1 MTNFGTLLLNSTLI
15 FSVLSLLLLLYR
27 EYSGVKEITGAA
39 RWTIR
44 VSVLL
49 SVLTMLLL
57 INYFLSSDFRYIY
70 VSQNSSTL
78 LSTFYQL
85 AATIAVQDGAML
97 FWTALIFLQILWI
110 SERYDIDSR
119 FFRRMLIIMLSVGAL
134 FTYVI
139 VYKSSMYPF
148 QTWFELWGSQISQ
161 SEIDYWISNLQGSG
175 LRPILKDPI
184 MAIHPP
190 FQFVAYATTLIPFA
204 AALSSMITSGVDK
217 QWEKVQRQ
225 WIRFSWFSMSLTL
238 ILGGAWIY
246 KLAQW
251 GTLSGTGNIWAWDPY
266 ETTPFIVWMI
276 TTMYMHMAYKYR
288 TGSEYKVLTPL
299 FGTLTFITTLY
310 AGWVAR
316 SGAVSSTHDVGVLPS
331 ASIFFWST
339 ILLLAV
345 VLYMSFMKIK
355 DAKDEEGVG
364 GTLFTLSHM
373 FDLTAIIFIVL
384 SFICFFG
391 ITAPIYSKLVLHQN
405 ANPTDREFFNT
416 LAYPFTMVLMLI
428 IGMCLPYK
436 PIIKKIG
443 IQKYRIAV
451 IVILLF
457 SVILAF
463 IVPGHEYYVINHSS
477 PFYGTVSGITQM
489 LGSLSILSYVPIFLF
504 SLAAIVYRFVLDIQ
518 GTKDR
523 RRLLKP
529 AGITL
534 IHIGT
539 ILLLLGVIVSQSF
552 DVTYRMNYTDSGMGE
567 IQYVS
572 TGVLDDYGNYRDY
585 SDNPLGL
592 ELILDNGNAIHTV
605 STTDRMVEG
614 LTKNVFHINLY
625 RDGRKIST
633 GAARYWIELH
643 DDNLDGT
650 FERVEWTNIMDDEQ
664 LFKTYHVKY
673 GGRIDDGYNF
683 VIKEIPLISAVW
695 IGSAL
700 MCIGV
705 LLIFGDQQLFG
716 VKEKIKFKAK
726 PGTAHEASA
735 KKLSR
740 KRKKSGT
747 KGSSAADKYE
757 KMLMEELEAAKK

>member
-1 MTNFGTLLLNSTLI
+1 MTNLGTFLLNTTLL
-15 FSVLSLLLLLYR
+15 FSLLSILLLLYR
-27 EYSGVKEITGAA
+27 EYSGAKEITVSA

-44 VSVLL
+44 ISALL

-57 INYFLSSDFRYIY
+57 IYYFLSSDFRFTY

-97 FWTALIFLQILWI
+97 FWTALVFLQILWI
-110 SERYDIDSR
+110 SERYDTESR
-119 FFRRMLIIMLSVGAL
+119 FFRRMLIIMLAVGAL

-139 VYKSSMYPF
+139 AYKSSMYPF
-148 QTWFELWGSQISQ
+148 QTWFDLWGSQYNIPVDYAM
-161 SEIDYWISNLQGSG
+161 SEGAG

-190 FQFVAYATTLIPFA
+190 SQFVAYATTLIPFA
-204 AALSSMITSGVDK
+204 AALSYMITSGVGK

-288 TGSEYKVLTPL
+288 TGSEYEVLTPL
-299 FGTLTFITTLY
+299 FGTLTFISTLY

-316 SGAVSSTHDVGVLPS
+316 SGAVSSTHDVGALPS

-345 VLYMSFMKIK
+345 VLYLSFMKIK
-355 DAKDEEGVG
+355 DAKDEEGG
-364 GTLFTLSHM
+364 RGKLFTLSHM
-373 FDLTAIIFIVL
+373 FDLTAIVFIVL

-391 ITAPIYSKLVLHQN
+391 ITAPIYSKLVMDLN

-416 LAYPFTMVLMLI
+416 LAYPFTMLLMFI
-428 IGMCLPYK
+428 IGVCLPYK
-436 PIIKKIG
+436 PIVKKIG
-443 IQKYRIAV
+443 AQKYLIAAA
-451 IVILLF
+451 VILLL

-463 IVPGHEYYVINHSS
+463 IVPGPEYYVINPSS
-477 PFYGTVSGITQM
+477 PFFKSASGITQM
-489 LGSLSILSYVPIFLF
+489 LGSLSLLSYAPIFLF
-504 SLAAIVYRFVLDIQ
+504 SLAAIVYRFVLDVK
-518 GTKDR
+518 GTKDSK
-523 RRLLKP
+523 RLIKP

-534 IHIGT
+534 IHLGT

-552 DVTYRMNYTDSGMGE
+552 DVTYRMNYTDSELGE

-572 TGVLDDYGNYRDY
+572 TGVLDDYGNYKDY

-592 ELILDNGNAIHTV
+592 ELVLNNGDAIHTV
-605 STTDRMVEG
+605 STGDRMVEG
-614 LTKNVFHINLY
+614 LTKNAFHINLY
-625 RDGRKIST
+625 RDGKKIST
-633 GAARYWIELH
+633 GAALFWIELN
-643 DDNLDGT
+643 DGDLDGT

-705 LLIFGDQQLFG
+705 LLTFADQELFG
-716 VKEKIKFKAK
+716 VKENIKFKAR
-726 PGTAHEASA
+726 PRTAPEAPA
-735 KKLSR
+735 KKAGR
-740 KRKKSGT
+740 KRMKPVPT
-747 KGSSAADKYE
+747 KANAADKYE

>member
-1 MTNFGTLLLNSTLI
+1 MTNLGTFLLNTTLL
-15 FSVLSLLLLLYR
+15 FSLLSILLLLYR
-27 EYSGVKEITGAA
+27 EYSGVKEITVSA
-39 RWTIR
+39 RWAIR
-44 VSVLL
+44 LSALF

-57 INYFLSSDFRYIY
+57 IYYFLSSDFRFVY

-97 FWTALIFLQILWI
+97 FWTALVFLQILWI
-110 SERYDIDSR
+110 SERYDTDSR
-119 FFRRMLIIMLSVGAL
+119 FFRRMLIIMLAVGAM

-139 VYKSSMYPF
+139 AYKSSMYPF
-148 QTWFELWGSQISQ
+148 QTWFDLWGSQYNIPVDYAM
-161 SEIDYWISNLQGSG
+161 SEGAG

-190 FQFVAYATTLIPFA
+190 SQFVAYATTLIPFA
-204 AALSSMITSGVDK
+204 AALSFMITSGVGK

-288 TGSEYKVLTPL
+288 TGSNYEVLTPL

-316 SGAVSSTHDVGVLPS
+316 SGAVSSTHDVGALPS

-345 VLYMSFMKIK
+345 VLYLSFMKIK
-355 DAKDEEGVG
+355 DQKDEEGVG
-364 GTLFTLSHM
+364 GRLFTQSHM
-373 FDLTAIIFIVL
+373 FDLTAIVFIVL
-384 SFICFFG
+384 AFISFFG
-391 ITAPIYSKLVLHQN
+391 ITAPMYSKLVLHQN

-416 LAYPFTMVLMLI
+416 LAYPFTMLLMFI

-436 PIIKKIG
+436 PIVKKIG
-443 IQKYRIAV
+443 AQKYLIAAA
-451 IVILLF
+451 VILLL
-457 SVILAF
+457 SIILAF
-463 IVPGHEYYVINHSS
+463 IVPGPEYYVINPSS
-477 PFYGTVSGITQM
+477 PFFKSASGITQM
-489 LGSLSILSYVPIFLF
+489 LGSLSLLSYAPIFLF
-504 SLAAIVYRFVLDIQ
+504 SLAAIVYRFVLDVK
-518 GTKDR
+518 GTKDSK
-523 RRLLKP
+523 RLLKP

-534 IHIGT
+534 IHLGT

-552 DVTYRMNYTDSGMGE
+552 DVTYRMNYTDSELGE

-572 TGVLDDYGNYRDY
+572 TGVLDDYGNYKDY

-592 ELILDNGNAIHTV
+592 ELVLNNGDAIHTE

-625 RDGRKIST
+625 RDGKKIST
-633 GAARYWIELH
+633 GAARFWIELN
-643 DDNLDGT
+643 DGDLDGT
-650 FERVEWTNIMDDEQ
+650 FDRVEWTNIMDDEQ

-673 GGRIDDGYNF
+673 GGRISNGYNF

-695 IGSAL
+695 IGSVM

-705 LLIFGDQQLFG
+705 LLTFADQELFG
-716 VKEKIKFKAK
+716 VKEKIKFKAI
-726 PGTAHEASA
+726 PRTAPESPA
-735 KKLSR
+735 KKTGR
-740 KRKKSGT
+740 KRKKPESNEP
-747 KGSSAADKYE
+747 SAADKYE

>member
-1 MTNFGTLLLNSTLI
+1 MTNLGTFLLNTTLL
-15 FSVLSLLLLLYR
+15 FSLLSILLLLYR
-27 EYSGVKEITGAA
+27 EYSGTKEITVSA

-44 VSVLL
+44 ISALL

-57 INYFLSSDFRYIY
+57 IYYFLSSDFRFTY

-97 FWTALIFLQILWI
+97 FWTALVFLQILWI
-110 SERYDIDSR
+110 SERYDTDSR
-119 FFRRMLIIMLSVGAL
+119 FFRRMLIIMLAVGAV

-148 QTWFELWGSQISQ
+148 QTWFDLWGSQYNIPVDYAM
-161 SEIDYWISNLQGSG
+161 SEGAG

-190 FQFVAYATTLIPFA
+190 SQFVAYATTLIPFA
-204 AALSSMITSGVDK
+204 AALSYMITSGVGK

-288 TGSEYKVLTPL
+288 TGSEYEVLTPL
-299 FGTLTFITTLY
+299 FGTLTFISTLY

-316 SGAVSSTHDVGVLPS
+316 SGAVSSTHDVGALPS

-345 VLYMSFMKIK
+345 VLYLSFMKIK
-355 DAKDEEGVG
+355 DAKDEEGG
-364 GTLFTLSHM
+364 GGKLFTLSHM
-373 FDLTAIIFIVL
+373 FDLTTIVFIVL

-391 ITAPIYSKLVLHQN
+391 ITAPIYSKLVMHVN

-416 LAYPFTMVLMLI
+416 LAYPFTMLLMFI
-428 IGMCLPYK
+428 IGVCLPYK
-436 PIIKKIG
+436 PIVKKIG
-443 IQKYRIAV
+443 AQKYLIVAV
-451 IVILLF
+451 VILLL
-457 SVILAF
+457 SIILAF
-463 IVPGHEYYVINHSS
+463 IVPGPEYYVINPSS
-477 PFYGTVSGITQM
+477 PFFKSASGITQM
-489 LGSLSILSYVPIFLF
+489 LGSLSLLSYAPIFLF
-504 SLAAIVYRFVLDIQ
+504 SLAAIVYRFVLDVK
-518 GTKDR
+518 GTKDSK
-523 RRLLKP
+523 RLMKP
-529 AGITL
+529 AGITM
-534 IHIGT
+534 IHLGT

-552 DVTYRMNYTDSGMGE
+552 DVTYRMNYSDSELGE

-572 TGVLDDYGNYRDY
+572 TGVLDDYGNYKDY

-592 ELILDNGNAIHTV
+592 ELVLNNGDAIHTV
-605 STTDRMVEG
+605 STSDRMVEG
-614 LTKNVFHINLY
+614 LTKNAFHINLY
-625 RDGRKIST
+625 RDGKKIST
-633 GAARYWIELH
+633 GTALFWIELN
-643 DDNLDGT
+643 DGDLDGT
-650 FERVEWTNIMDDEQ
+650 FERVEWTNIMDDEK

-673 GGRIDDGYNF
+673 GGRIDNGYNF

-695 IGSAL
+695 IGSVM

-705 LLIFGDQQLFG
+705 LLTFADQQLFG
-716 VKEKIKFKAK
+716 VKEKIKFKAI
-726 PGTAHEASA
+726 PRTAPEAPA
-735 KKLSR
+735 KKAGR
-740 KRKKSGT
+740 KRKEPASKEP
-747 KGSSAADKYE
+747 SAADKYE

>member
-1 MTNFGTLLLNSTLI
+1 MTNLGTLLLNSTLL
-15 FSVLSLLLLLYR
+15 FSLLSIVLLLYR
-27 EYSGVKEITGAA
+27 EYSGVKEITVSA

-44 VSVLL
+44 ISALL

-57 INYFLSSDFRYIY
+57 IYYFLSSDFRFTY

-97 FWTALIFLQILWI
+97 LWTALVFLQILWI
-110 SERYDIDSR
+110 SERYDTDSR
-119 FFRRMLIIMLSVGAL
+119 FFRRMLIIMLTVGAM

-139 VYKSSMYPF
+139 AYKSSMYPF
-148 QTWFELWGSQISQ
+148 QTWFDLWGSQYNIPVDYAM
-161 SEIDYWISNLQGSG
+161 SEGAG

-190 FQFVAYATTLIPFA
+190 SQFVAYATTLIPFA
-204 AALSSMITSGVDK
+204 AALSYMITSGVGK

-288 TGSEYKVLTPL
+288 TGSEYEVLTPL

-316 SGAVSSTHDVGVLPS
+316 SGAVSSTHDVGALPS

-345 VLYMSFMKIK
+345 VLYLSFMKIK
-355 DAKDEEGVG
+355 DAKDEEGG
-364 GTLFTLSHM
+364 GGRLFTLSHM
-373 FDLTAIIFIVL
+373 FDLTAIVFIIL
-384 SFICFFG
+384 AFISFFG
-391 ITAPIYSKLVLHQN
+391 ITAPIYSKLVMGLN

-416 LAYPFTMVLMLI
+416 LAYPFTMLLMLI
-428 IGMCLPYK
+428 IGVCLPYK
-436 PIIKKIG
+436 PIVKKIG
-443 IQKYRIAV
+443 AQKYLIVAA
-451 IVILLF
+451 VILLLSIIF
-457 SVILAF
+457 AF
-463 IVPGHEYYVINHSS
+463 IVPGPEYYVINPSS
-477 PFYGTVSGITQM
+477 PFFKSASGITQM
-489 LGSLSILSYVPIFLF
+489 LGSLSLLSYAPIFLF
-504 SLAAIVYRFVLDIQ
+504 ALAAIVYRFVLDVK
-518 GTKDR
+518 GTKDSK
-523 RRLLKP
+523 RLIKP

-534 IHIGT
+534 IHLGT

-552 DVTYRMNYTDSGMGE
+552 DVTYRMNYTDSELGE

-572 TGVLDDYGNYRDY
+572 TGSLDDYGTIKDYR
-585 SDNPLGL
+585 DNPLGL
-592 ELILDNGNAIHTV
+592 ELVLDNGDPIHTV
-605 STTDRMVEG
+605 STSDRMVEG

-625 RDGRKIST
+625 RDSKKIST
-633 GAARYWIELH
+633 GAALFWIELN
-643 DDNLDGT
+643 DGDLDGT

-664 LFKTYHVKY
+664 LYKTYHVKY
-673 GGRIDDGYNF
+673 GGRIGDGYNF

-695 IGSAL
+695 IGSAM

-705 LLIFGDQQLFG
+705 LLTFADQQLFG
-716 VKEKIKFKAK
+716 VKEKIKFKAR
-726 PGTAHEASA
+726 PRTAPEAPA
-735 KKLSR
+735 KKAGR
-740 KRKKSGT
+740 KRKKPAS
-747 KGSSAADKYE
+747 KEPSAADKYE

>member
-1 MTNFGTLLLNSTLI
+1 MTNLGTFLLNTTLL
-15 FSVLSLLLLLYR
+15 FSLLSILLLLYR
-27 EYSGVKEITGAA
+27 EYSGTKEVIVSA

-44 VSVLL
+44 ISALL

-57 INYFLSSDFRYIY
+57 IYYFLSSDFRFTY

-97 FWTALIFLQILWI
+97 FWTALVFLQILWI
-110 SERYDIDSR
+110 SERYDTDSR
-119 FFRRMLIIMLSVGAL
+119 FFRRMLIIMLAVGAV

-148 QTWFELWGSQISQ
+148 QTWFDLWGSQYNIPVDYAM
-161 SEIDYWISNLQGSG
+161 SEGAG

-190 FQFVAYATTLIPFA
+190 SQFVAYATTLIPFA
-204 AALSSMITSGVDK
+204 AALSYMITSGVGK

-288 TGSEYKVLTPL
+288 TGSEYEVLTPL
-299 FGTLTFITTLY
+299 FGTLTFISTLY

-316 SGAVSSTHDVGVLPS
+316 SGAVSSTHDVGALPS

-345 VLYMSFMKIK
+345 VLYLSFMKIK
-355 DAKDEEGVG
+355 DAKDEEGG
-364 GTLFTLSHM
+364 GGRLFTLSHM
-373 FDLTAIIFIVL
+373 FDLTTIVFIVL

-391 ITAPIYSKLVLHQN
+391 ITAPIYSKLVMHVN

-416 LAYPFTMVLMLI
+416 LAYPFTMLLMFI

-436 PIIKKIG
+436 PIVKKIG
-443 IQKYRIAV
+443 AQKYLIAAA
-451 IVILLF
+451 VILLLSIIF
-457 SVILAF
+457 AF
-463 IVPGHEYYVINHSS
+463 IVPGPEYYVINHSS
-477 PFYGTVSGITQM
+477 PFYTTASGITRM
-489 LGSLSILSYVPIFLF
+489 LGSLSLLSYAPIFLF
-504 SLAAIVYRFVLDIQ
+504 ALAAIVYRFVLDAK
-518 GTKDR
+518 GTKDSK
-523 RRLLKP
+523 RLMKP

-534 IHIGT
+534 IHLGT

-552 DVTYRMNYTDSGMGE
+552 DVTYRMNYSDSELGE

-572 TGVLDDYGNYRDY
+572 TGVLDDYGNYKDY

-592 ELILDNGNAIHTV
+592 ELVLNNGDAIHTV
-605 STTDRMVEG
+605 STSDRMVEG
-614 LTKNVFHINLY
+614 LTKNAFHINLY

-633 GAARYWIELH
+633 GTALFWIELN
-643 DDNLDGT
+643 DEDLDGT
-650 FERVEWTNIMDDEQ
+650 FERVEWTNIMDDEK
-664 LFKTYHVKY
+664 LFNTYHVKY
-673 GGRIDDGYNF
+673 GGRIDNGYNF

-695 IGSAL
+695 IGSVL

-705 LLIFGDQQLFG
+705 LLTFTDQELFG
-716 VKEKIKFKAK
+716 VKEKIKFKGK
-726 PGTAHEASA
+726 TRTAPEAPA
-735 KKLSR
+735 KKAGR
-740 KRKKSGT
+740 KRKEPASKEP
-747 KGSSAADKYE
+747 SAADKYE